1 LIDEVTREKK
11 PKKRYVVNKTGVNN
25 MPPKRFKADN
35 NFPMIGLE
43 NNE

>member
-1 LIDEVTREKK
+1 VKIA
-11 PKKRYVVNKTGVNN
+11 KKRIVSNKTGFNN
-25 MPPKRFKADN
+25 MPPKRFKAEA